1 MSIGPLMIDLEGVE
15 LSTQEREWLSHPAV
29 GGVILFTRNY
39 QDKQQL
45 ATLVSDLHAIK
56 KPRLLIAVDQEG
68 GRVQRFRE
76 GFTEYPPMRTLGKL
90 YDENPSQGLKLSE
103 LLACHLASELR
114 EVGIDFT
121 FAPILDLDTGESEV
135 IGDRAFHSDIDAV
148 SALVSKF
155 VIGLRNGGMESV
167 GKHFPGHGT
176 VKADSHYE
184 CPIDERY
191 ENDLMFADIIP
202 FQRLIDHG
210 IAGIMSAHVIYTHVD
225 KLPASFSPHWLT
237 NVLRRQ
243 LGFQGVIFSDDLS
256 MKGAHVLG
264 DIKKRLKA
272 ALDAGSDMVLI
283 CNHPEDIPDALEF
296 LDEYNNPSSQCRL
309 ARFHGKKPKPLNSSE
324 QNMVQDFIN
333 TYQTNKS
340 MSLNLDL

>member
-1 MSIGPLMIDLEGVE
+1 MSIGPLMIDLEGVDI
-15 LSTQEREWLSHPAV
+15 SPQEREWLTHPAV

-39 QDKQQL
+39 QNKQQL
-45 ATLVSDLHAIK
+45 TSLVSELHAIK
-56 KPRLLIAVDQEG
+56 KPKLLIAVDQEG
-68 GRVQRFRE
+68 GRVQRLRD
-76 GFTEYPPMRTLGKL
+76 GFTEYPPMRSLGKL
-90 YDENPSQGLKLSE
+90 YDENPTQGLKLSE
-103 LLACHLASELR
+103 LLACHLATELR

-121 FAPILDLDTGESEV
+121 FAPILDLDTGKSEV

-155 VIGLRNGGMESV
+155 VVGLRKGGMESV

-176 VKADSHYE
+176 VKADSHFE
-184 CPIDERY
+184 CPIDDRY
-191 ENDLMFADIIP
+191 ENDLMFSDIIP

-225 KLPASFSPHWLT
+225 KLPASFSSHWLT

-264 DIKKRLKA
+264 EITKRLKA

-283 CNHPEDIPDALEF
+283 CNHPEDIPDALEY
-296 LDEYNNPSSQCRL
+296 LSEYNNPSSQCRL
-309 ARFHGKKPKPLNSSE
+309 ARFHGKSPITLNVSE
-324 QNMVQDFIN
+324 NELLSEFIDS
-333 TYQTNKS
+333 YQTNKS
-340 MSLNLDL
+340 MSLNLD

>member
-1 MSIGPLMIDLEGVE
+1 MSIGPLMIDLEGLE
-15 LSTQEREWLSHPAV
+15 ISPQEREWLSHPAV

-45 ATLVSDLHAIK
+45 SALVEELHKIK
-56 KPRLLIAVDQEG
+56 KPKLLVAVDQEG
-68 GRVQRFRE
+68 GRVQRFRQA
-76 GFTEYPPMRTLGKL
+76 FTDYPPMRSLGNL
-90 YDENPSQGLKLSE
+90 YDENPSQGLMLSE
-103 LLACHLASELR
+103 LIACHLANELR

-148 SALVSKF
+148 SALVSRF
-155 VIGLRNGGMESV
+155 MIGLRNGGMESV

-176 VKADSHYE
+176 VKADSHFE
-184 CPIDERY
+184 CPVDDRY
-191 ENDLMFADIIP
+191 ENDLMFSDMIP

-237 NVLRRQ
+237 SVLRQQ

-256 MKGAHVLG
+256 MKGAHILG
-264 DIKKRLKA
+264 DIKKRIKA

-283 CNHPEDIPDALEF
+283 CNQPDDVPDALEL
-296 LDEYNNPSSQCRL
+296 LDGYNNPSSQCRL
-309 ARFHGKKPKPLNSSE
+309 ARFHGKQPNKLTSGELDIVNE
-324 QNMVQDFIN
+324 FIS
-333 TYQTNKS
+333 TYHMNKS
-340 MSLNLDL
+340 MSLNLD